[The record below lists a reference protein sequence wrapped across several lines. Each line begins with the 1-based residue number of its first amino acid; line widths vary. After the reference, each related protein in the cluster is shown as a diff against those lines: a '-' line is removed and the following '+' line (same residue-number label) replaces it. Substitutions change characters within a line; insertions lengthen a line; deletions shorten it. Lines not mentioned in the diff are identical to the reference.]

1 MNEMK
6 KNKASEK
13 IITFIFSLIIL
24 AAIFVPLH
32 SHAAGSAAKL
42 SEKFKDEL
50 RKEEMSETVVQV
62 EPEEVSR
69 PVTDHN
75 AKLPFVVK
83 TVPADSDTNIS
94 INAQIIIMFNKPMD
108 YLSINRS
115 SITVMDEVGS
125 IIEGNISYDSA
136 SYTAT
141 FSPRTMFSKNTLYSI
156 FIPSYLIRDA
166 EGNSLDRN
174 VTISFRTESRSETT
188 RIYENRKAPRAVKN
202 SPEDNAVDVPLDAY
216 VMVDFSLPLAGSKV
230 NDSTVAINDGAKN
243 IDGKTVYIEKERQLL
258 FVPGKNLEYGK
269 VYRVTVNSD
278 NVESL
283 EGFKLAE
290 NHSWTF
296 STKKPLDEVP
306 PGVIATSPIDG
317 AYEVSEQARI
327 SATFSEDVEPTTFN
341 KYTVILSDGSQDV
354 PGKITY
360 DKRTQKVAFI
370 PLEKLR
376 SGQKYNMLI
385 SNGVKDL
392 AGNAMTEPKEWT
404 FTTKKPIVMEKPRI
418 VKTYPVDNEKS
429 VKIDSKVFVYFNKVM
444 NEATCNVFNI
454 KLTCG
459 SRSLPISTSFVR
471 NGSFITIIPLENLEY
486 STLYKV
492 YLSSRITDLEQQ
504 LLGSD
509 FQFAFTTME
518 KPDTAQPEIVTTMP
532 SDGALNVALNSIVSV
547 RLSEPIIKSSISQ
560 DVITVK
566 NDKGVNIAGSIQYED
581 AEKLLTFIP
590 EAKFDYLT
598 KYIVSVKDSLKDRAG
613 NRLKNSMT
621 WSFGTPQAPDTT
633 SPRVIS
639 WLPKTGE
646 QMIAVGTI
654 IQVIFSER
662 VKEDTVTGKNIQLY
676 DDSGGEVNTAVTYDS
691 VMKRATVTPRRNLE
705 FGMSYKLVV
714 SKLVSDLVGNCMKET
729 FLSHFKTVPAPD
741 RTRPE
746 LSATKPESG
755 AINVALN
762 TEISATF
769 TKKLDP
775 LTVTPKNVFLRNEN
789 DHSDVA
795 CEISYNEKTKQINI
809 VPKDKFKYSTTY
821 QLIISRGVT
830 DLAGNLFDSTIVMEF
845 TTLEEPDITAPEVK
859 RVSPL
864 DKAKDIPVDSA
875 ITAWFTKKIKDS
887 TITERNISLFAL
899 ESSNSADIFCKIAY
913 EERDVKVVIT
923 PISKLK
929 YAGKYKVVIKNLT
942 DNSGNQMKAAY
953 SFTFE
958 TESEPDHD
966 PPTVINSHPKNNAK
980 NVSAKEEIYI
990 KFSEQIDPATIG
1002 PETIKLSYNK
1012 KPVEFDAIYQP
1023 ESCAVLLK
1031 PSKSLE
1037 FDKLYTVEVAPDITD
1052 LSGNKLG
1059 VSHVFQFKTLE
1070 IPDLEKPKV
1079 TTVNPSNGAS
1089 EVSKH
1094 IQIQAVFSKKLK
1106 TATVNKYTFFVSND
1120 ATEEQVSGKVIYD
1133 TAKSTATFMPSE
1145 EFKEGMSY
1153 RATLTEGITDSA
1165 GNPLEKGISWAFTVG
1180 SPRDASKLD
1189 LVTCYPKSNELN
1201 VPVDMEVALTF
1212 NKAINEGTA
1221 NEYTILVSDGS
1232 RKISGDI
1239 SFDATG
1245 KKIVWKPKS
1254 KLKKGSTYN
1263 VTITNGLEDNDGQC
1277 LSKKVKFSF
1286 TTK

>member
-1 MNEMK
+1 MK
-6 KNKASEK
+6 KSNATGK
-13 IITFIFSLIIL
+13 IITFIFSLIIFTAVIL
-24 AAIFVPLH
+24 IPFYSYAA
-32 SHAAGSAAKL
+32 SNEAKL
-42 SEKFKDEL
+42 SGKFREEL
-50 RKEEMSETVVQV
+50 RKQELSETIVSV
-62 EPEEVSR
+62 EPEEV
-69 PVTDHN
+69 PHAVTDHN

-108 YLSINRS
+108 YLSVNRS

-125 IIEGNISYDSA
+125 VIEGNISYDSA

-156 FIPSYLIRDA
+156 FIPSYLVRDA

-174 VTISFRTESRSETT
+174 MTISFRTESRSDTT
-188 RIYENRKAPRAVKN
+188 RIYENRKAPRAVKS
-202 SPEDNAVDVPLDAY
+202 SPEDNAVDVPLDSY

-230 NDSTVAINDGAKN
+230 DDSTITINDGAKN
-243 IDGKTVYIEKERQLL
+243 IDGKTVYIEKERQIL
-258 FVPGKNLEYGK
+258 FVPGKNLEHGK
-269 VYRVTVNSD
+269 VYRVTVNSM
-278 NVESL
+278 NIESL

-306 PGVIATSPIDG
+306 PEVIATSPIDG

-327 SATFSEDVEPTTFN
+327 SASFSEDVEPTTFN

-376 SGQKYNMLI
+376 QGQKYNMLI

-392 AGNAMTEPKEWT
+392 AGNPMNAPKEWT
-404 FTTKKPIVMEKPRI
+404 FTTKKPVVMEKPRI
-418 VKTYPVDNEKS
+418 IKTYPVDNEKM
-429 VKIDSKVFVYFNKVM
+429 VKIDSKLFVYFNKVM
-444 NEATCNVFNI
+444 NEGTCNVFNI
-454 KLTCG
+454 KLTNG
-459 SRSLPISTSFVR
+459 ARSLPISTSFVR
-471 NGSFITIIPLENLEY
+471 NGSFVTIIPLENLEY

-492 YLSSRITDLEQQ
+492 QLSSRITDSEQQ
-504 LLGSD
+504 ILGSD
-509 FQFAFTTME
+509 FQFSFTTME
-518 KPDTAQPEIVTTMP
+518 KPDTAQPEIVTVTP
-532 SDGALNVALNSIVSV
+532 QDGALNIALNSIISV
-547 RLSEPIIKSSISQ
+547 RVSEPIIKSSISQ
-560 DVITVK
+560 DCITVK
-566 NDKGVNIAGSIQYED
+566 NDRGVNITGSIQYED

-590 EAKFDYLT
+590 ESRFDYLT
-598 KYIVSVKDSLKDRAG
+598 KYIVSVKDGLRDRAG

-621 WSFGTPQAPDTT
+621 WSFTTPQAPDGTA
-633 SPRVIS
+633 PRVIS

-646 QMIAVGTI
+646 QMIAVSSI
-654 IQVIFSER
+654 IQIIFSER
-662 VKEDTVTGKNIQLY
+662 VKEDTVNGKNIQLY
-676 DDSGGEVNTAVTYDS
+676 DDSGTEVNTAVTYD
-691 VMKRATVTPRRNLE
+691 VIMKRATITPRRNLE
-705 FGMSYKLVV
+705 FGMPYKIVV
-714 SKLVSDLVGNCMKET
+714 SKLITDLAGNTMKET

-741 RTRPE
+741 KTRPE
-746 LSATKPESG
+746 LSSTKPESG
-755 AINVALN
+755 AINVPLN
-762 TEISATF
+762 TEIFATF

-775 LTVTPKNVFLRNEN
+775 LTVTGKNIFLRNEN
-789 DHSDVA
+789 DRSDVA

-830 DLAGNLFDSTIVMEF
+830 DLAGNLFDSTIVIEF
-845 TTLEEPDITAPEVK
+845 TTLEEPDITAPEIK

-864 DKAKDIPVDSA
+864 DNAKDIPVDSA

-913 EERDVKVVIT
+913 EERDIKVVIT
-923 PISKLK
+923 PITKLK
-929 YAGKYKVVIKNLT
+929 YASKYKVVIKNLT
-942 DNSGNQMKAAY
+942 DNSGNQMKASH

-980 NVSAKEEIYI
+980 GVSDKADIYV
-990 KFSEQIDPATIG
+990 KFSEQIEPATISSD
-1002 PETIKLSYNK
+1002 TIKLSYNK

-1031 PSKSLE
+1031 PSKPLE
-1037 FDKLYTVEVAPDITD
+1037 FDKLYTVEIAPDITD

-1079 TTVNPSNGAS
+1079 TTVNPSNGSS

-1133 TAKSTATFMPSE
+1133 TAKSSVTFMPSE
-1145 EFKEGMSY
+1145 EFKEGLAY
-1153 RATLTEGITDSA
+1153 RATLTEGITDLA

-1180 SPRDASKLD
+1180 SPRDSSKLD

-1201 VPVDMEVALTF
+1201 VPSDMEVALTF

-1221 NEYTILVSDGS
+1221 NEYTILVSDGNK
-1232 RKISGDI
+1232 KISGDI
-1239 SFDATG
+1239 SFDSTG

-1254 KLKKGSTYN
+1254 KLKKAVTYS
-1263 VTITNGLEDNDGQC
+1263 VTITNGLEDDDGQC